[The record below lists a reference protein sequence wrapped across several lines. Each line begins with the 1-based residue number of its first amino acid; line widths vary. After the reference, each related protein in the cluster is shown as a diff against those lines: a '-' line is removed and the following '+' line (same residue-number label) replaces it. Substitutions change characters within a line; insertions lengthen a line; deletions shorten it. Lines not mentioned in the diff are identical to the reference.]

1 MEDSINFEEL
11 IKKELKKN
19 LDKKFTE
26 YKNEKLKDL
35 NIEIEKQRNKLIQ
48 SVLDSVAIIMERETG
63 NYYPTINIQI
73 EKRIVMKGD

>member
-1 MEDSINFEEL
+1 MGDSINFEEI
-11 IKKELKKN
+11 IKKELMKA
-19 LDKKFTE
+19 LDKEFTE

-48 SVLDSVAIIMERETG
+48 SVLDSVSITMERESG
-63 NYYPTINIQI
+63 NYHPTINIQI